1 MLSDFLNTFASVY
14 SAQISALAVDSLS
27 FLVRFTAGVM
37 VFHSAGAIGEL
48 LVGIAPAAMMLLI
61 GQITF
66 ASARSFV
73 LRAAIAAVFTI
84 SAAVA
89 VIM

>member
-1 MLSDFLNTFASVY
+1 M
-14 SAQISALAVDSLS
+14 
-27 FLVRFTAGVM
+27 
-37 VFHSAGAIGEL
+37 

-66 ASARSFV
+66 ATARSFV